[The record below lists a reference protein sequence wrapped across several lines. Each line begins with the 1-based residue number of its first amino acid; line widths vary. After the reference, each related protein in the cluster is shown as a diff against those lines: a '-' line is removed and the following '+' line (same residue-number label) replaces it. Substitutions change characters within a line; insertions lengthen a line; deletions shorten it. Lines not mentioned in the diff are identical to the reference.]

1 MTHYP
6 TIDPAPADG
15 LMIVEAASFSDHG
28 RFYLDSAA
36 MVEATRDLRI
46 GERIVIMAPE
56 ASDEVVAAWQGFG
69 WTVVLRDPALPIY
82 KMPRIADAIATAQR
96 VVLAANLP
104 NLLGAV
110 PALRALNKKVVGI
123 LRDQQTLPAGLRSM
137 LAGNRQLAE
146 TTFRL
151 PAAIESWR
159 S

>member
-1 MTHYP
+1 MTHYS
-6 TIDPAPADG
+6 TIDPATADG
-15 LMIVEAASFSDHG
+15 LMIVEVASFSDHG

-56 ASDEVVAAWQGFG
+56 TSEEVATAWQTFG

-82 KMPRIADAIATAQR
+82 KMPRVAAAIAAAQR

-104 NLLGAV
+104 SLLGAV
-110 PALRALNKKVVGI
+110 PALRALNKKVIGI

-137 LAGNRQLAE
+137 LAGNRHLAE

-151 PAAIESWR
+151 PGAIESWR

>member
-1 MTHYP
+1 MTHHP
-6 TIDPAPADG
+6 TIDPATADG

-28 RFYLDSAA
+28 RYYLDSAA

-56 ASDEVVAAWQGFG
+56 TSEEVAAAWRNFG

-82 KMPRIADAIATAQR
+82 KMPRIADAIAVAQR

-104 NLLGAV
+104 NLIGAV
-110 PALRALNKKVVGI
+110 PALRALNKRVVGV
-123 LRDQQTLPAGLRSM
+123 LRDQQVLPEGLRSM
-137 LAGNRQLAE
+137 LAGNRHLAE